1 LTIPPAF
8 LDELRARVPLSDIVG
23 RRIALQRAGR
33 EYKAPCPFHAEKT
46 PSFYINDQK
55 SFFHCFGCGAHGD
68 AVGFLM
74 RHDGLAFPEAVEQL
88 AGLAGMEMPKSE
100 PEEAQKYDRLKKLAD
115 ALEAACKY
123 FEAQLRAPAGRDA
136 LAYLIRRGLD
146 DRTIAEFRLGYAPP
160 AGDALRVALTGQGH
174 DEAVLEEVGLIRR
187 PEDGRAP
194 YGFFRN
200 RVIFPVA
207 DKRGRIIAFGG
218 RIMEGDGPKYVNSPE
233 HALFH
238 KGTVLYGLARAR
250 TAIAKGERPVVVE
263 GYMDVI
269 ALQAAGIGGAVAPLG
284 TALAEGQLA
293 ELWKA
298 QDPKIQR
305 DHPPILC
312 FDGDGAGRRA
322 AVRAVERILPVLGPA
337 RSVAV
342 AFLPQ
347 GEDPDSL
354 VRSGGAPAVRQIL
367 DEALP
372 LIDAIWQFG
381 TTDRALSTPEQ
392 RAGLWAELEGQV
404 RAIGDGQV
412 QALYRAELKQRFDAL
427 FLPTRTFNREGSGK
441 KWDGRKWDGRKG
453 FAPPGPRPAPVRPS
467 SAVEARI
474 ILALMINHPFLFDE
488 LSETFAELALP
499 VAWEPLR
506 QALFAQLADQPLDA
520 EALCVHL
527 RASGHASVLD
537 DVLGPATT
545 DRAKF
550 VRAGTPEDQVRA
562 GWLDLLT
569 RSHSRSLDRELAI
582 ARADPSRVED
592 QVLERISKLGERKYY
607 GVEASEEPDGLP
619 TRIDHE
625 DVVARAIANALKA
638 PVKDTRSDD
647 GMGAEGDL

>member
-1 LTIPPAF
+1 MTIPPAF
-8 LDELRARVPLSDIVG
+8 LDELRARIPLSDIVG

-100 PEEAQKYDRLKKLAD
+100 PEEAQKYDRLKRLAD
-115 ALEAACKY
+115 ALEAACKW
-123 FEAQLRAPAGRDA
+123 FEAQLRAPAGREA
-136 LAYLIRRGLD
+136 LEYLIRRGLD
-146 DRTIAEFRLGYAPP
+146 DRTIAEFRLGYAP
-160 AGDALRVALTGQGH
+160 AASDALRLALTGQGH
-174 DEAVLEEVGLIRR
+174 EEAVLEEVGLLRR
-187 PEDGRAP
+187 PDDGRSP
-194 YGFFRN
+194 YAFFRN

-250 TAIAKGERPVVVE
+250 SAMNKGERAVVVE

-269 ALQAAGIGGAVAPLG
+269 AMQAAGVGGAVAPLG
-284 TALAEGQLA
+284 TALTEGQLA

-298 QDPKIQR
+298 QDPKVQR

-322 AVRAVERILPVLGPA
+322 AVRAVDRILPMLGPS
-337 RSVAV
+337 RSVSV

-354 VRSGGAPAVRQIL
+354 IRNGGVAAVRKVL

-372 LIDAIWQFG
+372 LSDAIWLSA
-381 TTDRALSTPEQ
+381 TEDRPLTTPEQ
-392 RAGLWAELEGQV
+392 RAGLWAELDTQI
-404 RAIGDGQV
+404 RTIADGQV
-412 QALYRAELKQRFDAL
+412 QTLYRVDLRRRFDAL
-427 FLPTRTFNREGSGK
+427 FLHSRAFGQRDK
-441 KWDGRKWDGRKG
+441 QKG
-453 FAPPGPRPAPVRPS
+453 FSKFGAKPTGPRPSSVRS
-467 SAVEARI
+467 GAVVEARI
-474 ILALMINHPFLFDE
+474 MLAMMINHPFMFDE
-488 LSETFAELALP
+488 LSEAFAELTLP

-506 QALFAQLADQPLDA
+506 QTLFTLLTEQTLDA
-520 EALCVHL
+520 QALGVHL
-527 RASGHASVLD
+527 RSSGHEAVLN
-537 DVLGPATT
+537 DVLGSATT

-550 VRAGTPEDQVRA
+550 VKAGTSEEQVRA
-562 GWLDLLT
+562 GWLDVWNRT
-569 RSHSRSLDRELAI
+569 HSRILEKELAM
-582 ARADPSRVED
+582 ARSDPNRTDD
-592 QVLERISKLGERKYY
+592 QALERIRKLGERRYY
-607 GVEASEEPDGLP
+607 GVEAEHEQDSGLVGV
-619 TRIDHE
+619 DHE
-625 DVVARAIANALKA
+625 AVVARAIADALKA
-638 PVKDTRSDD
+638 PPKDVRRDELTD
-647 GMGAEGDL
+647 GDL

>member
-1 LTIPPAF
+1 MTIPPAF
-8 LDELRARVPLSDIVG
+8 LDEIRARVPLSDIVG

-88 AGLAGMEMPKSE
+88 AGLAGLEMPKSE
-100 PEEAQKYDRLKKLAD
+100 PEETQKYDRLKRLAD
-115 ALEAACKY
+115 ALEAACKW
-123 FEAQLRAPAGRDA
+123 FEAQLRAPAGREA

-146 DRTIAEFRLGYAPP
+146 DRTIAEFRLGYASP
-160 AGDALRVALTGQGH
+160 ASDALRAALVGQGH
-174 DEAVLEEVGLIRR
+174 EEAVLEEVGLLRR
-187 PEDGRAP
+187 PDDGRSP
-194 YGFFRN
+194 YSFFRN

-250 TAIAKGERPVVVE
+250 NAMNKGERAVVVE

-269 ALQAAGIGGAVAPLG
+269 AMQAAGIGGAVAPLG
-284 TALAEGQLA
+284 TALTEGQLA

-298 QDPKIQR
+298 QDPKVQR

-322 AVRAVERILPVLGPA
+322 AVRAVERVLPMLGPS
-337 RSVAV
+337 RSVSV

-354 VRSGGAPAVRQIL
+354 VRSGGLAAVQQVL
-367 DEALP
+367 DDALP
-372 LIDAIWQFG
+372 LIDAIWQFAA
-381 TTDRALSTPEQ
+381 DSRALTTPEQ
-392 RAGLWAELEGQV
+392 RAGLWAELETQI
-404 RAIGDGQV
+404 RAIADMQV
-412 QALYRAELKQRFDAL
+412 QTLYRVELRRRFDAL
-427 FLPTRTFNREGSGK
+427 FLQARSF
-441 KWDGRKWDGRKG
+441 GRRDRQKSFGNSSQRSS
-453 FAPPGPRPAPVRPS
+453 GPRPSGVRPS
-467 SAVEARI
+467 AMLEARI
-474 ILALMINHPFLFDE
+474 MMAMMVNHPFLFDE
-488 LSETFAELALP
+488 LSETFAELTLP

-506 QALFAQLADQPLDA
+506 QAIFDALAGQALDA
-520 EALCVHL
+520 QALGIHL
-527 RASGHASVLD
+527 RSSGHMSVLD

-545 DRAKF
+545 GRAGF
-550 VRAGTPEDQVRA
+550 VKAGTPEDQVRA
-562 GWLDLLT
+562 GWLDVWS

-582 ARADPSRVED
+582 ARSDPNRIDD
-592 QVLERISKLGERKYY
+592 QALERIQKLGERRYY
-607 GVEASEEPDGLP
+607 GVEAEREQDSGPAG
-619 TRIDHE
+619 INHE
-625 DVVARAIANALKA
+625 AVVARAIADALKA
-638 PVKDTRSDD
+638 PPRDVRRDELTD
-647 GMGAEGDL
+647 GDL

>member
-8 LDELRARVPLSDIVG
+8 LDEIRARVPLSDIVG

-88 AGLAGMEMPKSE
+88 AGLAGLEMPKSE
-100 PEEAQKYDRLKKLAD
+100 PEETQKYDRLKRLAD
-115 ALEAACKY
+115 ALEAACKW
-123 FEAQLRAPAGRDA
+123 FEAQLRAPAGREA
-136 LAYLIRRGLD
+136 LAYLVRRGLD
-146 DRTIAEFRLGYAPP
+146 DRTIAEFRLGYAPS
-160 AGDALRVALTGQGH
+160 ASEALRAALVGQGH
-174 DEAVLEEVGLIRR
+174 EEAVLEEVGLLRR
-187 PEDGRAP
+187 PDDGRSP
-194 YGFFRN
+194 YSFFRN

-218 RIMEGDGPKYVNSPE
+218 RIMEGEGPKYVNSPE

-250 TAIAKGERPVVVE
+250 TAMTKGERAVVVE

-269 ALQAAGIGGAVAPLG
+269 AMQAAGVGGAVAPLG
-284 TALAEGQLA
+284 TALTEGQLA

-298 QDPKIQR
+298 QDPKVQR

-322 AVRAVERILPVLGPA
+322 AVRAVERVLPMLGPS
-337 RSVAV
+337 RSVSV

-354 VRSGGAPAVRQIL
+354 IRNGGLAAVQQVL
-367 DEALP
+367 DDALP
-372 LIDAIWQFG
+372 LIDAIWQFV
-381 TTDRALSTPEQ
+381 TDGRPLTTPEQ
-392 RAGLWAELEGQV
+392 RAGLWAELEAQI
-404 RAIGDGQV
+404 RAIADSQV
-412 QALYRAELKQRFDAL
+412 QTLYRVDLRRRFDAL
-427 FLPTRTFNREGSGK
+427 FLQARSFGKRDRQKQFGNSG
-441 KWDGRKWDGRKG
+441 RQS
-453 FAPPGPRPAPVRPS
+453 GPRPSGVRPG
-467 SAVEARI
+467 AMLEGRI
-474 ILALMINHPFLFDE
+474 MLAMMVNHPFLFDE
-488 LSETFAELALP
+488 LSEIFAELTLP

-506 QALFAQLADQPLDA
+506 QAIFDALAGQALDA
-520 EALCVHL
+520 QALGIHL

-545 DRAKF
+545 GRAGF
-550 VRAGTPEDQVRA
+550 VKAGTPEDQVRA
-562 GWLDLLT
+562 GWLDVWS
-569 RSHSRSLDRELAI
+569 RSHSRNLDRELAI
-582 ARADPSRVED
+582 ARSDPNRIDD
-592 QVLERISKLGERKYY
+592 QALERIRKLGERRYY
-607 GVEASEEPDGLP
+607 GMEAEREQDSGPVG
-619 TRIDHE
+619 IDHE
-625 DVVARAIANALKA
+625 AVVARAIADALKA
-638 PVKDTRSDD
+638 PPRDARRDELTD
-647 GMGAEGDL
+647 GDL

>member
-8 LDELRARVPLSDIVG
+8 LDEIRARVPLSDIVG

-88 AGLAGMEMPKSE
+88 AGLAGLEMPKSE
-100 PEEAQKYDRLKKLAD
+100 PEETQKYDRLKRLAD
-115 ALEAACKY
+115 ALEAACKW
-123 FEAQLRAPAGRDA
+123 FEAQLRAPAGREA
-136 LAYLIRRGLD
+136 LAYLVRRGLD

-160 AGDALRVALTGQGH
+160 ASEALRIALIGQGH
-174 DEAVLEEVGLIRR
+174 EEAVLEEVGLLRR
-187 PEDGRAP
+187 PDDGRSP

-250 TAIAKGERPVVVE
+250 NAMNKGERAVVVE

-269 ALQAAGIGGAVAPLG
+269 AMQAAGIGGAVAPLG
-284 TALAEGQLA
+284 TALTEGQLA

-298 QDPKIQR
+298 QDPKVQR
-305 DHPPILC
+305 DQPPILC

-322 AVRAVERILPVLGPA
+322 AIRAVERVLPMLGPS
-337 RSVAV
+337 RSVSV

-354 VRSGGAPAVRQIL
+354 VRNGGVAAVQQVL
-367 DEALP
+367 DDALP
-372 LIDAIWQFG
+372 LIDAIWQFA
-381 TTDRALSTPEQ
+381 TDGRPLTTPEQ
-392 RAGLWAELEGQV
+392 RAGLWAELETQI
-404 RAIGDGQV
+404 RAIGDNQV
-412 QALYRAELKQRFDAL
+412 QTLYRVDLRRRFDAQ
-427 FLPTRTFNREGSGK
+427 FLQARSFGK
-441 KWDGRKWDGRKG
+441 RDRQKPFGKNADPRQS
-453 FAPPGPRPAPVRPS
+453 GPRPSGVRPG
-467 SAVEARI
+467 AMLEGRI
-474 ILALMINHPFLFDE
+474 LLAMMVNHPFLFDE
-488 LSETFAELALP
+488 LSEIFAELTLP

-506 QALFAQLADQPLDA
+506 QAIFDALAGQALDA
-520 EALCVHL
+520 QALGIQL
-527 RASGHASVLD
+527 RASGHTSVLD

-545 DRAKF
+545 GRAGF
-550 VRAGTPEDQVRA
+550 VKAGTPEDQVRA
-562 GWLDLLT
+562 GWLDVWS
-569 RSHSRSLDRELAI
+569 RSHSRNLDRELAI
-582 ARADPSRVED
+582 ARSDPNRIED
-592 QVLERISKLGERKYY
+592 QALERIRKLGERRYY
-607 GVEASEEPDGLP
+607 GIDAEREQESGPVG
-619 TRIDHE
+619 IDHE
-625 DVVARAIANALKA
+625 AVVARAIADALKA
-638 PVKDTRSDD
+638 PPRDARRDELTD
-647 GMGAEGDL
+647 GDL

>member
-1 LTIPPAF
+1 VTIPPAF
-8 LDELRARVPLSDIVG
+8 LDEIRARIPLSDIVG

-88 AGLAGMEMPKSE
+88 AGLAGLEMPKSE
-100 PEEAQKYDRLKKLAD
+100 PEETQKYDRLKRLAD
-115 ALEAACKY
+115 ALEAACKW
-123 FEAQLRAPAGRDA
+123 FEAQLRTPAGREA

-160 AGDALRVALTGQGH
+160 SGEALRTALMGQGH
-174 DEAVLEEVGLIRR
+174 EEAVLEEVGLLRR
-187 PEDGRAP
+187 PDDGRSP
-194 YGFFRN
+194 YSFFRN

-207 DKRGRIIAFGG
+207 DKRGRVIAFGG

-250 TAIAKGERPVVVE
+250 TAMTKGERAVVVE

-269 ALQAAGIGGAVAPLG
+269 AMQSAGVGGAVAPLG
-284 TALAEGQLA
+284 TALTEGQLA

-298 QDPKIQR
+298 QDPKVQR

-322 AVRAVERILPVLGPA
+322 AVRAVDRILPMLGPS
-337 RSVAV
+337 RSVSV

-354 VRSGGAPAVRQIL
+354 IRSGGVAAVNQVL
-367 DEALP
+367 DDALP
-372 LIDAIWQFG
+372 LIDAIWQFA
-381 TTDRALSTPEQ
+381 TDGRPLTTPEQ
-392 RAGLWAELEGQV
+392 RAGLWAELEAQF
-404 RAIGDGQV
+404 RAIADGQV
-412 QALYRAELKQRFDAL
+412 QTLYRVELRRRFDAL
-427 FLPTRTFNREGSGK
+427 FMQTRSFGRRDRQKPFGK
-441 KWDGRKWDGRKG
+441 HSDPRQS
-453 FAPPGPRPAPVRPS
+453 GPRPTGVRPG
-467 SAVEARI
+467 AMLEGRI
-474 ILALMINHPFLFDE
+474 MLAMMVNHPFLFDE
-488 LSETFAELALP
+488 LSETFAEMTLP

-506 QALFAQLADQPLDA
+506 QAIFDALSGQTLDA
-520 EALCVHL
+520 QALGLHL
-527 RASGHASVLD
+527 SASGHMSVLD

-545 DRAKF
+545 GRAGF
-550 VRAGTPEDQVRA
+550 VKAGTPEDQVRA
-562 GWLDLLT
+562 GWLDVWS
-569 RSHSRSLDRELAI
+569 RSHSRNLDRELAI
-582 ARADPSRVED
+582 ARSDPNRIDD
-592 QVLERISKLGERKYY
+592 QALERIRKMGERRYY
-607 GVEASEEPDGLP
+607 GVDAEREQDSGPIG
-619 TRIDHE
+619 IDHE
-625 DVVARAIANALKA
+625 AVVARAIAEALKA
-638 PVKDTRSDD
+638 PPRDARRDELTD
-647 GMGAEGDL
+647 GDL

>member
-1 LTIPPAF
+1 MTIPPAF

-88 AGLAGMEMPKSE
+88 AALAGMEMPKSE
-100 PEEAQKYDRLKKLAD
+100 PEEAQKYDRLKRLAD
-115 ALEAACKY
+115 ALEAACKW
-123 FEAQLRAPAGRDA
+123 FEAQLRTAAGREA
-136 LAYLIRRGLD
+136 LAYVQRRGLD
-146 DRTIAEFRLGYAPP
+146 DKTVAEFRLGYAPP
-160 AGDALRVALTGQGH
+160 ASDALRAALVGQGH
-174 DEAVLEEVGLIRR
+174 EPEVLEEVGLVRK
-187 PEDGRAP
+187 PDDGRSP
-194 YGFFRN
+194 YSFFRN

-238 KGTVLYGLARAR
+238 KGTVLYGFARAR
-250 TAIAKGERPVVVE
+250 NAFAKGERPIVVE

-284 TALAEGQLA
+284 TALTEMQLA

-298 QDPKIQR
+298 QDDKIQR
-305 DHPPILC
+305 DRPPILC

-322 AVRAVERILPVLGPA
+322 AVRAVERVLPVLGPS

-354 VRSGGAPAVRQIL
+354 VRKGGAAAVQGVL

-372 LIDAIWQFG
+372 LIDAVWQFA
-381 TTDRALSTPEQ
+381 TTDRALTTPEQ
-392 RAGLWAELEGQV
+392 RAGMWAEIEEQI
-404 RAIGDGQV
+404 RAIGDRQV
-412 QALYRAELKQRFDAL
+412 QTLYRVDLRRRFDAL
-427 FLPTRTFNREGSGK
+427 FMPQRSFERQERGARPFP
-441 KWDGRKWDGRKG
+441 GRGG
-453 FAPPGPRPAPVRPS
+453 FKAVPVGPRPSRVRAS
-467 SAVEARI
+467 ENLETRI
-474 ILALMINHPFLFDE
+474 VLAMIVNHPDLFDE
-488 LSETFAELALP
+488 LGEVLAEVTLP

-506 QALFAQLADQPLDA
+506 QALFDVLAGGPLDA
-520 EALCVHL
+520 HALGVHL
-527 RASGHASVLD
+527 RASGHAPVLD
-537 DVLGPATT
+537 DVLGPRTT
-545 DRAKF
+545 DHARF
-550 VRAGTPEDQVRA
+550 VKADMPIEQVRA
-562 GWLDLLT
+562 GWFDVWN
-569 RSHSRSLDRELAI
+569 RSHSRGLDRELAI
-582 ARADPSRVED
+582 AKSDPNRVED
-592 QVLERISKLGERKYY
+592 RALERISKLGERRYY
-607 GVEASEEPDGLP
+607 GDGAQEQD
-619 TRIDHE
+619 TKTAGVDHE
-625 DVVARAIANALKA
+625 AVVARAIADALKA
-638 PVKDTRSDD
+638 PKRDAGREDKL
-647 GMGAEGDL
+647 EGDF